1 MSFGEGSSLQMNAVC
16 SSTLRRR
23 NFGSLK
29 TFVPDPVERDQW
41 QVSVLVWGAIKY
53 NQTSILEIV
62 NGNLNAAKY
71 LSILKRRLMRNLPD
85 LRDSSPLDVVEDTL
99 IFQQDNAS
107 VHTANEVKTYF
118 QERSIY
124 VLPWP
129 PKSPDLNLIE
139 EVWAWL
145 KNGLKRSYRDVEE
158 LEEDIIY
165 IWESIPSEFIKKLYD
180 SMKNRIQ
187 AVIEAQG
194 GPTDY

>member
-1 MSFGEGSSLQMNAVC
+1 MPNEFW
-16 SSTLRRR
+16 RRVI
-23 NFGSLK
+23 F
-29 TFVPDPVERDQW
+29 TDVPDPVERDQW

-145 KNGLKRSYRDVEE
+145 KNGLKRSYRNVEE